1 MQSFMKVGQ
10 VMEILQCSQS
20 KAYKVMKQLNNELEK
35 DGYLTID
42 GRISRDYLC
51 ERLNIRQQGEREVK

>member
-1 MQSFMKVGQ
+1 MQSFLRVGQ

-20 KAYKVMKQLNNELEK
+20 KAYKVMKQLNKELEK

-42 GRISRDYLC
+42 GRISRDYLYKRIGI
-51 ERLNIRQQGEREVK
+51 ENEPTTTT

>member
-42 GRISRDYLC
+42 GRVSRDYLYKRMGI
-51 ERLNIRQQGEREVK
+51 ENGPTATT